1 MRVAFSM
8 ERTGGAAEDTTQ
20 CYIIGVIVLFGKK
33 RCSIVKVYYFI
44 NTLLN

>member
-20 CYIIGVIVLFGKK
+20 CYIIGVILCSLVSKDAVLS
-33 RCSIVKVYYFI
+33 RYNI
-44 NTLLN
+44 L